1 MGWSVHHRNGLI
13 HYTPKHSYR
22 GYTLF
27 TNQRG
32 TQTNLIDMEGQIC
45 HRWQA
50 DEGITYSYL
59 LPNGNLLLRT
69 NPAEQAG
76 GTEHLGGARTVLAG
90 ASTALLELDWE
101 GNIVWEYRSPDMYLH
116 HDFER
121 LPNGNTLI
129 LLWTPIPNELAAQV
143 KGGFGDTGVMFGDVV
158 QEVTPEGTI
167 VYHWNSWENLD
178 IETDVICHLEG
189 RREWT
194 HQNALNVTPD
204 GDLLV
209 SFRQTSTV
217 GIVNKESGEF
227 TWKWGPGEISHQHC
241 PTFLENGHV
250 LLFDNGPHRPGVS
263 YSRIVEVDPA
273 TNEVAWEYKGD
284 PPISFYSYQISGTQ
298 RLPNGNTLICEGGA
312 GRIFEVTPNNE
323 IVWEYVNPFLAQS
336 GAVVG
341 ATPTSYANS
350 VFRAHR
356 YGPDHPG
363 LLGKNLDPARY
374 ANINRL
380 HLVG

>member
-32 TQTNLIDMEGQIC
+32 TQTNLIDMEGRVC

-69 NPAEQAG
+69 NPPEQAG

-129 LLWTPIPNELAAQV
+129 LLWTPIPDALAAQV
-143 KGGFGDTGVMFGDVV
+143 KGGFGDTGVMFGDLCRTV
-158 QEVTPEGTI
+158 P
-167 VYHWNSWENLD
+167 LR
-178 IETDVICHLEG
+178 G
-189 RREWT
+189 R
-194 HQNALNVTPD
+194 
-204 GDLLV
+204 
-209 SFRQTSTV
+209 
-217 GIVNKESGEF
+217 
-227 TWKWGPGEISHQHC
+227 
-241 PTFLENGHV
+241 
-250 LLFDNGPHRPGVS
+250 
-263 YSRIVEVDPA
+263 
-273 TNEVAWEYKGD
+273 
-284 PPISFYSYQISGTQ
+284 
-298 RLPNGNTLICEGGA
+298 
-312 GRIFEVTPNNE
+312 
-323 IVWEYVNPFLAQS
+323 
-336 GAVVG
+336 
-341 ATPTSYANS
+341 
-350 VFRAHR
+350 
-356 YGPDHPG
+356 
-363 LLGKNLDPARY
+363 
-374 ANINRL
+374 
-380 HLVG
+380 